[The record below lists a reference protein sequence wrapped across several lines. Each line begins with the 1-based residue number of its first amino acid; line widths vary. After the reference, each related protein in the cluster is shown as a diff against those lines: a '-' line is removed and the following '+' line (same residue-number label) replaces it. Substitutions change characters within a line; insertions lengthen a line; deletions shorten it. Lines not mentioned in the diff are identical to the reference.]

1 MARKGGRIAGNARRE
16 IGAETDKPVIG
27 SKSVLDFSRLIKGVT
42 NDVTAIIFDDD
53 DDRNEDKSSDE

>member
-1 MARKGGRIAGNARRE
+1 MARKGDRIAGNARRE
-16 IGAETDKPVIG
+16 IEAETDKPVIG
-27 SKSVLDFSRLIKGVT
+27 PKSALDFSRLIKGVT